1 MAFAVPR
8 SPLIA
13 CLLALALVA
22 GGCGAGDPG
31 PYGNVE
37 GETEATYLELGG
49 LKYQIQLSRQ
59 LNPADVEDRN
69 YLEGVPRQSARLGRD
84 EVWFGVFLRV
94 ENDEGE
100 PAPASDEFVIE
111 DTQENTFRPVPLA
124 PGNSFGYRPRVLEP
138 GEVIP
143 APSSP
148 AADGPIQG
156 ALLLFRIDRTSI
168 ENRPLEFVIESPVG
182 PNHAAVSLD
191 V

>member
-1 MAFAVPR
+1 MGVVVPR
-8 SPLIA
+8 ALLIA
-13 CLLALALVA
+13 CLLAVALLGA
-22 GGCGAGDPG
+22 GCGGADPG

-49 LKYQIQLSRQ
+49 LKYQVQLSRQ
-59 LNPADVEDRN
+59 LNRADTEDRN
-69 YLEGVPRQSARLGRD
+69 YLEGVPRQSAQLGGD

-100 PAPASDEFVIE
+100 TVPASGEFLIE
-111 DTQENTFRPVPLA
+111 DTQENVFRPVPLG
-124 PGNSFGYRPRVLEP
+124 PSNNFDYEPRPLEP

-143 APSSP
+143 QPSTP

-168 ENRPLEFVIESPVG
+168 ENRPLEFIIESPIG
-182 PNHAAVSLD
+182 PNRAVVGLD